1 MVRRR
6 LWSNCNDVT
15 RAASRRE
22 FDMTTELRNRFDQTL
37 QAALQALSFEG
48 LTFKTGKRKLRVSAQ
63 GEAVAEL
70 SFIHLG
76 RADGVHL
83 LARVFDGATCRAL
96 KALDLAPLNIVLSQD
111 MLLISSLSEDAKQ
124 FGDEIGGSV
133 RLYPAMDLQ
142 ATCATLV
149 DKLKAFHLRRIADFL
164 SLAPRLPD
172 DILRYPADYAFPA
185 ATAALA
191 FKAQGREAE
200 FADFVVRAKAKK
212 FWGFTQA
219 SIVQARER
227 VFGSAG

>member
-1 MVRRR
+1 M
-6 LWSNCNDVT
+6 STD
-15 RAASRRE
+15 
-22 FDMTTELRNRFDQTL
+22 LRNRFDQTL
-37 QAALQALSFEG
+37 HAALRELSFEG
-48 LTFKTGKRKLRVSAQ
+48 LAFKACKRKLRVSAQ

-70 SFIHLG
+70 SFVHLA
-76 RADGVHL
+76 RADGVYL

-96 KALDLAPLNIVLSQD
+96 KALDLSPLNIVLSQD
-111 MLLISSLSEDAKQ
+111 LMLISSLSEDGKQ
-124 FGDEIGGSV
+124 FGDEAGGTV

-164 SLAPRLPD
+164 ALSPRLPD

-191 FKAQGREAE
+191 FKAQGREADFAE
-200 FADFVVRAKAKK
+200 FVARAKAKK
-212 FWGFTQA
+212 FWGFTPA